1 MKYERKIYTKE
12 KKKTSK
18 KTSSLT
24 NWKTDHERVGKMRNL
39 ERLNL
44 SRRDLKVVLF
54 GDVTIDCGREFQGWT
69 NDCVMKPARIRHDDI
84 ENPNVDDHSKDF
96 SLS

>member
-1 MKYERKIYTKE
+1 
-12 KKKTSK
+12 
-18 KTSSLT
+18 
-24 NWKTDHERVGKMRNL
+24 MRNL

-69 NDCVMKPARIRHDDI
+69 TLYAKKCLSRLDLGMVVVMRS
-84 ENPNVDDHSKDF
+84 E
-96 SLS
+96 